1 MKRVIALAD
10 CNNFF
15 VSCEI
20 LRNPSLR
27 GKPVCVLSN
36 CDGCIISRSNEAKKL
51 GISMGMPFFMAKK
64 QFPDVIYLSGDLK
77 FYHDISKRVQSVL
90 REFSPI
96 VEVCSIDEAF
106 LDVSDLNKVYGA
118 GGYLELADMLY
129 SLLFEKTGIAVSI
142 GIANSKVLCKIAAD
156 KAKHGNSRY
165 FIPFDSIEEEI
176 SDYCI
181 DRIWGVGRNTV
192 SFLKSQGIYTAGD
205 ILKRDK
211 AFFEHFMGKRG
222 LELKFGL
229 EGEYVMPIRVEDSKP
244 KSIQKTSSFFKST
257 NDKDFL
263 KKSILEHLHNACRKM
278 RKYRL
283 CATEITVMLRTK
295 DFRILTAGDIV
306 EAPTNAEYLLNRK
319 VISLFNQIYSP
330 NILCRSAGVYVGGFR
345 DEEAKQL
352 LLFNDT
358 SKFEQI
364 SRIWDKIEERYGRGI
379 FSVGD
384 CRNLII

>member
-1 MKRVIALAD
+1 M
-10 CNNFF
+10 
-15 VSCEI
+15 
-20 LRNPSLR
+20 
-27 GKPVCVLSN
+27 
-36 CDGCIISRSNEAKKL
+36 
-51 GISMGMPFFMAKK
+51 
-64 QFPDVIYLSGDLK
+64 
-77 FYHDISKRVQSVL
+77 
-90 REFSPI
+90 
-96 VEVCSIDEAF
+96 
-106 LDVSDLNKVYGA
+106 NKVYGA